1 MAAGKEARVPFCSQ
15 TIVDYMYRR
24 PFEIKINNDK
34 AKYPLR
40 QILEKTDLSFIL
52 STPKIGF
59 STLIPGLDQ
68 KETYAYMLKFYD
80 NLIRY

>member
-1 MAAGKEARVPFCSQ
+1 MNDQLLK
-15 TIVDYMYRR
+15 
-24 PFEIKINNDK
+24 FENNCEYLLSSKNKRFADS
-34 AKYPLR
+34 
-40 QILEKTDLSFIL
+40 ELSFII